1 MDTLHKRL
9 SEIRDLRAEEFDL
22 IGGGGEGV
30 GGQAHTATYYPS
42 IFNTTST
49 VYNNG
54 QPYSSTDDGIFS
66 GMVRDNS

>member
-22 IGGGGEGV
+22 V
-30 GGQAHTATYYPS
+30 GGADEGTGGNIGTATYYPS
-42 IFNTTST
+42 IFNTTSM
-49 VYNNG
+49 VYANG
-54 QPYSSTDDGIFS
+54 SSYHSTDDGVFQ